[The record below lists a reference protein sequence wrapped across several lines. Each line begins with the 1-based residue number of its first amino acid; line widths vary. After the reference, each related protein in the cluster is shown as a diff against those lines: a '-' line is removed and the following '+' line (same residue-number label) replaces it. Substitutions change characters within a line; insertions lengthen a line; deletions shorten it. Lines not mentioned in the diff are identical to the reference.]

1 MVPDAVVTVI
11 VELPP
16 ELTMDGVNDTRAPA
30 GAPVAPKATVWAA
43 PLVTAVLMV
52 VEAAEPAVVLPEVG
66 DAAMEKSLGGGGG
79 EVPALNRAMPPDQY
93 ITAGKL
99 PEKLCAPVVVR
110 FWKPLLT
117 DTVLGLNVVCC
128 GWSR

>member
-16 ELTMDGVNDTRAPA
+16 EVTVDGVNDTRAPA
-30 GAPVAPKATVWAA
+30 GAPVALRATDWAA

-52 VEAAEPAVVLPEVG
+52 VEAAEPAAALPEVG
-66 DAAMEKSLGGGGG
+66 EAEIEKSFGGGGV
-79 EVPALNRAMPPDQY
+79 EVPALNRAIPPDQY

-110 FWKPLLT
+110 CL
-117 DTVLGLNVVCC
+117 
-128 GWSR
+128 

>member
-16 ELTMDGVNDTRAPA
+16 EVTVDGVNDATEPEGR
-30 GAPVAPKATVWAA
+30 PVALRATDWAA

-66 DAAMEKSLGGGGG
+66 EAEMEKSLGGGGP
-79 EVPALNRAMPPDQY
+79 ELPALNRAIPSDQY
-93 ITAGKL
+93 MVAPKL
-99 PEKLCAPVVVR
+99 PAKLCAALVVR
-110 FWKPLLT
+110 FW
-117 DTVLGLNVVCC
+117 
-128 GWSR
+128 